1 MKSNEIWKPIKDFE
15 GLYEVSNLG
24 RVKSLSRL
32 KHPNCGRY
40 YLKEKIL
47 KIWKNPNGYYAT
59 CLSKNG
65 NHTKTIHRLVAETF
79 IPNQNNYPCV
89 NHKDEDKSNNCV
101 DNLEWCTRSENMKHA
116 YGHGLKSSKGMK
128 NGRNILSEEDIKYIR
143 SNYIPRDNNFGSKV
157 LASKFGVAHQTISA
171 VIRRQNWK
179 EE

>member
-1 MKSNEIWKPIKDFE
+1 MRKTEMLVDISDKYLASSDGHIINKKTGRQLKEFLGKDGYFRTQFDGKTRTVHRVIAKAFVKQPVGKDF
-15 GLYEVSNLG
+15 
-24 RVKSLSRL
+24 
-32 KHPNCGRY
+32 
-40 YLKEKIL
+40 
-47 KIWKNPNGYYAT
+47 
-59 CLSKNG
+59 
-65 NHTKTIHRLVAETF
+65 
-79 IPNQNNYPCV
+79 V
-89 NHKDEDKSNNCV
+89 NHIDGNKSNNSV

-128 NGRNILSEEDIKYIR
+128 NGRSILSEEDIKYIR

>member
-101 DNLEWCTRSENMKHA
+101 DNLEWCTWEYNNNYKNKGERI
-116 YGHGLKSSKGMK
+116 SKTKFKKVSQYDLEG
-128 NGRNILSEEDIKYIR
+128 
-143 SNYIPRDNNFGSKV
+143 NYIKEWESILG
-157 LASKFGVAHQTISA
+157 ASKQLNISSSGITNCIHGRSKSA
-171 VIRRQNWK
+171 GGYIWK
-179 EE
+179 VEG